1 MNPLVLGLGG
11 IIESVG
17 KVAGDLYTTD
27 KERLEL
33 ELRNRELDQAGDAR
47 QVQVNAAEA
56 ATGNMFIGGWR
67 PATGWTC
74 VSGLIYQTIVQPLLP
89 WVLTVAGM
97 HTVPALPPIDGDTL
111 MVLLFGLLGLGS
123 LRTVERVRGK
133 A

>member
-11 IIESVG
+11 IIEAVG

-74 VSGLIYQTIVQPLLP
+74 VSGLIYQTIVQPLL
-89 WVLTVAGM
+89 
-97 HTVPALPPIDGDTL
+97 
-111 MVLLFGLLGLGS
+111 
-123 LRTVERVRGK
+123 RGCET
-133 A
+133 